1 MNAPTTFCLEQTLGH
16 RTHSQNLE
24 AAIARRDLSARVIR
38 VEQRTPPDRLPWALR
53 GSRDAWRSVPDRS
66 ASGPV
71 FFHTQTISLFAPLAA
86 HHRPY
91 VVSVDATPEQVDAM
105 GSWYRHRRGPGL
117 LEGVKKSW
125 YRKVLEQASAVV
137 AWSEWAAG
145 SLTQGY
151 GVSREK
157 ILVAHPGAPV
167 EVFDLQPRHRCDGV
181 TRILF
186 VGGDFERKG
195 GPHLLEAFHE
205 IRRPGLE
212 LVLVTETDVSP
223 APGIRVE
230 HGVRPRSDR
239 LLAELGRADIFCLP
253 TLGDCTPVAVEEAM
267 AAGLP
272 VVATTVGS
280 ISETVVEGECG
291 LLVPPGD
298 PAALAAALERLV
310 EDADARRRM
319 GEAARA
325 RARHLLDADTNASRI
340 IDLMLELA

>member
-1 MNAPTTFCLEQTLGH
+1 MNARTTFCLEQTLGH
-16 RTHSQNLE
+16 RTHSQNIE
-24 AAIARRDLSARVIR
+24 AAIARRELAARIIR
-38 VEQRTPPDRLPWALR
+38 VEQPAGAGRLPWALR
-53 GSRDAWRSVPDRS
+53 GSRDAWRSVAGQSPT
-66 ASGPV
+66 GPV

-86 HHRPY
+86 RHRLY

-105 GSWYRHRRGPGL
+105 GAWYRHRRAPRP

-125 YRKVLEQASAVV
+125 YRTVLGQASAVV

-145 SLTQGY
+145 SPRPT
-151 GVSREK
+151 VAPEK
-157 ILVAHPGAPV
+157 ILLAHPVHP
-167 EVFDLQPRHRCDGV
+167 PRCSSRGGRRCDGV

-195 GPHLLEAFHE
+195 GPHLLEAFRKV
-205 IRRPGLE
+205 RRPGLE

-223 APGIRVE
+223 EPGIHVE
-230 HGVRPRSDR
+230 HGVRPRTER
-239 LLAELGRADIFCLP
+239 LLVELDRADIFCLP

-280 ISETVVEGECG
+280 IPETVLEGECG

-298 PAALAAALERLV
+298 PAALAAALKRLV
-310 EDADARRRM
+310 DDAGARRRM

-325 RARHLLDADTNASRI
+325 RARRLLDADANASRI
-340 IDLMLELA
+340 IDLMLELG